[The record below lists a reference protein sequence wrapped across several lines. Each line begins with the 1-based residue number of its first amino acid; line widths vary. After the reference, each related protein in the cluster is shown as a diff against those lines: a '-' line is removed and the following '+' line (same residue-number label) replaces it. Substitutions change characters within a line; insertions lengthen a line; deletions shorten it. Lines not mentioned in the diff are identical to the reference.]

1 MFVMRPT
8 VVTLLALATHL
19 SAQHAQHAIVE
30 WYADLSPAKASTV
43 GARAAIV
50 QTSATGRVTV
60 DVDFPRKTVTFH
72 VDTKNI
78 SGVNKI
84 ELRSYSARDLL
95 GKQVIYTIYDAHEGA
110 FSGSLVKTVTGAAF
124 EQVARPIVNSL
135 AAIVVTTDRNPDGEI
150 AGKIVMHKRHPR

>member
-1 MFVMRPT
+1 M
-8 VVTLLALATHL
+8 
-19 SAQHAQHAIVE
+19 
-30 WYADLSPAKASTV
+30 
-43 GARAAIV
+43 
-50 QTSATGRVTV
+50 TV